1 MKKFIKRGVFFLIIT
16 GIVSLIVGLLSV
28 LISNKTFDYNF
39 KEEKNI
45 LIVGNS
51 HTECSISDKILS
63 NSVNISQSASSYFY
77 SYIKVR
83 EFVKRNPTIDT
94 VIVSFSDN
102 DLFSEKERWFSST
115 EKIRNKMTRMIF
127 LFNKEDYLSLFY
139 SNPLATSLQSFILYS
154 DFYNLYIHRR
164 SFIGRYNQLNKN
176 KIKES
181 ILEFNQDTPKIDYK
195 IALTELKYLLK
206 IYELCEKEGIHL
218 ILLNSPVH
226 PVLQSHFS
234 LIKDRNYKIA
244 SEKMANATYL
254 DHSSFKLDNSM
265 FADLSHLNDKGSL
278 TYSLFLKSVFS
289 K

>member
-1 MKKFIKRGVFFLIIT
+1 MKKLINRTLLFLTISAIF
-16 GIVSLIVGLLSV
+16 SLLLGFLSV
-28 LISNKTFDYNF
+28 VITNKTFNF
-39 KEEKNI
+39 EFKKYQNI

-94 VIVSFSDN
+94 VIISFSDN
-102 DLFSEKERWFSST
+102 DLFSEKEKWLSST

-127 LFNKEDYLSLFY
+127 LFNTEDYLTLFC
-139 SNPLATSLQSFILYS
+139 SNPITTSLQSFIVYS

-164 SFIGRYNQLNKN
+164 SFIGGYDQLNKN

-195 IALTELKYLLK
+195 IAHTELKYLLK
-206 IYELCEKEGIHL
+206 IYELCEKEGVHL

-244 SEKMANATYL
+244 SEKMTNATFL
-254 DHSSFKLDNSM
+254 DHSSYKLDNSM
-265 FADLSHLNDKGSL
+265 FADLSHLNGTGSIS
-278 TYSLFLKSVFS
+278 YSLFLKSVFS

>member
-1 MKKFIKRGVFFLIIT
+1 MKKLINRTLLFLTISAIF
-16 GIVSLIVGLLSV
+16 SLLLGFLSV
-28 LISNKTFDYNF
+28 VITNKTFNF
-39 KEEKNI
+39 EFKKYQNI

-94 VIVSFSDN
+94 VIISFSDN
-102 DLFSEKERWFSST
+102 DLFSEKEKWLSST

-127 LFNKEDYLSLFY
+127 LFNTEDYLTLFC
-139 SNPLATSLQSFILYS
+139 SNPITTSLQSFIVYS

-164 SFIGRYNQLNKN
+164 SFIGGYNQFNKN

-195 IALTELKYLLK
+195 IAHTELKYLLK
-206 IYELCEKEGIHL
+206 IYELCEREGVHL

-244 SEKMANATYL
+244 SEKMTNATFL
-254 DHSSFKLDNSM
+254 DHSSYKLDNSM
-265 FADLSHLNDKGSL
+265 FADLSHLNGTGSIS
-278 TYSLFLKSVFS
+278 YSLFLKSVFS

>member
-1 MKKFIKRGVFFLIIT
+1 MKKLINRTLLFLTISAIF
-16 GIVSLIVGLLSV
+16 SLLLGFLSV
-28 LISNKTFDYNF
+28 VITNKTFNF
-39 KEEKNI
+39 EFKKYQNI

-94 VIVSFSDN
+94 VIISFSDN
-102 DLFSEKERWFSST
+102 DLFSEKEKWLSST

-127 LFNKEDYLSLFY
+127 LFNTEDYLTLFC
-139 SNPLATSLQSFILYS
+139 SNPITTSLQSFIVYS

-164 SFIGRYNQLNKN
+164 SFIGGYNQFNKN

-254 DHSSFKLDNSM
+254 DHSSFKLNNSM
-265 FADLSHLNDKGSL
+265 FADLSHLNGTGSIS
-278 TYSLFLKSVFS
+278 YSLFLKSVFS

>member
-1 MKKFIKRGVFFLIIT
+1 MKKLINRTLLFLTISAIF
-16 GIVSLIVGLLSV
+16 SLLLGFLSV
-28 LISNKTFDYNF
+28 VITNKTFNF
-39 KEEKNI
+39 EFKKYQNI
-45 LIVGNS
+45 LILGNS

-94 VIVSFSDN
+94 VIISFSDN
-102 DLFSEKERWFSST
+102 DLFSEKEKWLSST

-127 LFNKEDYLSLFY
+127 LFNTEDYLTLFC
-139 SNPLATSLQSFILYS
+139 SNPITTSLQSFIVYS

-164 SFIGRYNQLNKN
+164 SFIGGYNQLNKN

-195 IALTELKYLLK
+195 IAHTELKYLLK
-206 IYELCEKEGIHL
+206 IYELCEKEGVHL

-244 SEKMANATYL
+244 SEKMTNATFL
-254 DHSSFKLDNSM
+254 DHSSYKLDNSM
-265 FADLSHLNDKGSL
+265 FADLSHLNGTGSIS
-278 TYSLFLKSVFS
+278 YSLFLKSVFS

>member
-1 MKKFIKRGVFFLIIT
+1 MKKLINRTLLFLTISAIF
-16 GIVSLIVGLLSV
+16 SLLLGFLSV
-28 LISNKTFDYNF
+28 VITNKTFNF
-39 KEEKNI
+39 EFKKYQNI

-94 VIVSFSDN
+94 VIISFSDN
-102 DLFSEKERWFSST
+102 DLFSEKEKWLSST

-127 LFNKEDYLSLFY
+127 LFNTEDYLTLFC
-139 SNPLATSLQSFILYS
+139 SNPITTSLQSFIVYS

-164 SFIGRYNQLNKN
+164 SFIGGYNQLNKN

-195 IALTELKYLLK
+195 IAHTELKYLLK
-206 IYELCEKEGIHL
+206 IYELCEKEGVHL

-244 SEKMANATYL
+244 SEKMTNATFL
-254 DHSSFKLDNSM
+254 DHSSYKLDNSM
-265 FADLSHLNDKGSL
+265 FADLSHLNGTGSIS
-278 TYSLFLKSVFS
+278 YSLFLKSVFS

>member
-1 MKKFIKRGVFFLIIT
+1 MKKLINRILLFLTISAIF
-16 GIVSLIVGLLSV
+16 SLLLGFLSV
-28 LISNKTFDYNF
+28 VITNKTFNF
-39 KEEKNI
+39 EFKKYQNI

-94 VIVSFSDN
+94 VIISFSDN
-102 DLFSEKERWFSST
+102 DLFSEKEKWLSST

-127 LFNKEDYLSLFY
+127 LFNTEDYLTLFC
-139 SNPLATSLQSFILYS
+139 SNPITTSLQSFIVYS

-164 SFIGRYNQLNKN
+164 SFIGGYNQFNKN

-195 IALTELKYLLK
+195 IAHTELKYLLK
-206 IYELCEKEGIHL
+206 IYELCEKEGVHL

-244 SEKMANATYL
+244 SEKMTNATFL
-254 DHSSFKLDNSM
+254 DHSSYKLDNSM
-265 FADLSHLNDKGSL
+265 FADLSHLNGTGSIS
-278 TYSLFLKSVFS
+278 YSLFLKSVFS

>member
-1 MKKFIKRGVFFLIIT
+1 MKKLINRTLLFLTISA
-16 GIVSLIVGLLSV
+16 IVSLFLGVLSV
-28 LISNKTFDYNF
+28 VITNKTFNF
-39 KEEKNI
+39 EFKKSQNI
-45 LIVGNS
+45 LVVGNS
-51 HTECSISDKILS
+51 HTECSINDKILS

-83 EFVKRNPTIDT
+83 EFIKRNASIDT
-94 VIVSFSDN
+94 IIISFSDN
-102 DLFSEKERWFSST
+102 DLFSEKEEWFSSS
-115 EKIRNKMTRMIF
+115 EKIKNKMTRTIF

>member
-1 MKKFIKRGVFFLIIT
+1 MKKLINRTLLFLTISAIF
-16 GIVSLIVGLLSV
+16 SLLLGFLSV
-28 LISNKTFDYNF
+28 VITNKTFNF
-39 KEEKNI
+39 EFKKYQNI

-94 VIVSFSDN
+94 VIISFSDN
-102 DLFSEKERWFSST
+102 DLFSEKEKWFSST

-127 LFNKEDYLSLFY
+127 LFNTEDYLTLFC
-139 SNPLATSLQSFILYS
+139 SNPITTSLQSFIVYS

-164 SFIGRYNQLNKN
+164 SFIGGYNQLNKN

-195 IALTELKYLLK
+195 IAHTELKYLLK
-206 IYELCEKEGIHL
+206 IYELCEKEGVHL

-244 SEKMANATYL
+244 SEKMTNATFL
-254 DHSSFKLDNSM
+254 DHSSYKLDNSM
-265 FADLSHLNDKGSL
+265 FADLSHLNGTGSIS
-278 TYSLFLKSVFS
+278 YSLFLKSVFS

>member
-1 MKKFIKRGVFFLIIT
+1 MKKLINRTLLFLTISAIF
-16 GIVSLIVGLLSV
+16 SLLLGFLSV
-28 LISNKTFDYNF
+28 VITNKTFNF
-39 KEEKNI
+39 EFKKYQNI

-94 VIVSFSDN
+94 VIISFSDN
-102 DLFSEKERWFSST
+102 DLFSEKEKWLSST

-127 LFNKEDYLSLFY
+127 LFNTEDYLTLFC
-139 SNPLATSLQSFILYS
+139 SNPITTSLQSFIVYS

-164 SFIGRYNQLNKN
+164 SFIGGYNQFNKN

-195 IALTELKYLLK
+195 IAHTELKYLLK
-206 IYELCEKEGIHL
+206 IYELCEKEGVHL

-244 SEKMANATYL
+244 SEKMTNATFL
-254 DHSSFKLDNSM
+254 DHSSYKLDNSM
-265 FADLSHLNDKGSL
+265 FADLSHLNGTGSIS
-278 TYSLFLKSVFS
+278 YSLFLKSVFS

>member
-1 MKKFIKRGVFFLIIT
+1 MKKLINRTLLFLTISAIF
-16 GIVSLIVGLLSV
+16 SLLLGFLSV
-28 LISNKTFDYNF
+28 VITNKTFNF
-39 KEEKNI
+39 EFKKYQNI
-45 LIVGNS
+45 LILGNS

-94 VIVSFSDN
+94 VIISFSDN
-102 DLFSEKERWFSST
+102 DLFSEKEKWLSST

-127 LFNKEDYLSLFY
+127 LFNTEDYLTLFC
-139 SNPLATSLQSFILYS
+139 SNPITTSLQSFIVYS

-164 SFIGRYNQLNKN
+164 SFIGGYNQFNKN

-195 IALTELKYLLK
+195 IAHTELKYLLK
-206 IYELCEKEGIHL
+206 IYELCEKEGVHL

-244 SEKMANATYL
+244 SEKMTNATFL
-254 DHSSFKLDNSM
+254 DHSSYKLDNSM
-265 FADLSHLNDKGSL
+265 FADLSHLNGTGSIS
-278 TYSLFLKSVFS
+278 YSLFLKSVFS

>member
-1 MKKFIKRGVFFLIIT
+1 MKKLINRTLLFLTISAIF
-16 GIVSLIVGLLSV
+16 SLLLGFLSV
-28 LISNKTFDYNF
+28 VITNKTFNF
-39 KEEKNI
+39 EFKKYQNI

-94 VIVSFSDN
+94 VIISFSDN
-102 DLFSEKERWFSST
+102 DLFSEKEKWFSST

-127 LFNKEDYLSLFY
+127 LFNTEDYLTLFC
-139 SNPLATSLQSFILYS
+139 SNPITTSLQSFIVYS

-164 SFIGRYNQLNKN
+164 SFIGGYNQFNKN

-195 IALTELKYLLK
+195 IAHTELKYLLK
-206 IYELCEKEGIHL
+206 IYELCEKEGVHL

-244 SEKMANATYL
+244 SEKMTNATFL
-254 DHSSFKLDNSM
+254 DHSSYKLDNSM
-265 FADLSHLNDKGSL
+265 FADLSHLNGTGSIS
-278 TYSLFLKSVFS
+278 YSLFLKSVFS